1 MPVMTYFSVGAR
13 NDTIGYGQH
22 NNTNHNYF
30 VSNTSNY
37 FKEKQMSNVTPIRKE
52 SQHPALASMR
62 LRIENLEKTIASLNK
77 ELAFLKEEIKK
88 LHA

>member
-1 MPVMTYFSVGAR
+1 
-13 NDTIGYGQH
+13 
-22 NNTNHNYF
+22 
-30 VSNTSNY
+30 
-37 FKEKQMSNVTPIRKE
+37 MSNVTPIRKE

-88 LHA
+88 LHAQGHVETVRFLSFLSGPRPGHDVKLAPDRGGPQITE

>member
-1 MPVMTYFSVGAR
+1 
-13 NDTIGYGQH
+13 
-22 NNTNHNYF
+22 
-30 VSNTSNY
+30 
-37 FKEKQMSNVTPIRKE
+37 MSNVTPIRKE